1 VKVIAKI
8 VDNKNKV
15 LLGPT
20 PLWPQVE
27 PSTFQKQLYKSKLEL
42 RSQVSDPTSML
53 HLTFL
58 TLETTTLK
66 EKIVGFSVF
75 PIFINSIT
83 KMPVL
88 EKANDNDMKEMPRAL
103 HKGAY

>member
-1 VKVIAKI
+1 
-8 VDNKNKV
+8 
-15 LLGPT
+15 
-20 PLWPQVE
+20 
-27 PSTFQKQLYKSKLEL
+27 
-42 RSQVSDPTSML
+42 ML
-53 HLTFL
+53 HLTFI
-58 TLETTTLK
+58 TFETTTLK

-88 EKANDNDMKEMPRAL
+88 QKANGNDVMEMPRAL

>member
-1 VKVIAKI
+1 LAHPLKGCTSSTAKAHAVPVAI
-8 VDNKNKV
+8 DE
-15 LLGPT
+15 
-20 PLWPQVE
+20 PLIP
-27 PSTFQKQLYKSKLEL
+27 KQHYKSKLEL
-42 RSQVSDPTSML
+42 RGQVSDHTSML

-75 PIFINSIT
+75 PIFINSVT

-88 EKANDNDMKEMPRAL
+88 
-103 HKGAY
+103 